1 MMENTGK
8 VYLVGAGPGHPELLT
23 IKAANLIKAADVVIY
38 DRLIQEDVLALA
50 KPTAERIY
58 MGKPVGRHDSRQDEV
73 NELLVH
79 KAREG
84 KMVVRL
90 KGGDPFL
97 FGRGGEEAEYLA
109 AHGISFD
116 VIPGISS
123 ALSAPLSAG
132 IPVTHRE
139 ASSAVAIVTGHFC
152 SGERDEV
159 DFAALSKIPTLVFLM
174 GVHAIGQIAARL
186 IAEGRDPK
194 TPAAIIQMAY
204 WHDEQVVT
212 GTLET
217 IVEEARLQGVKAPAT
232 LVIGEVVKM
241 RERLKQAKRELQRQ
255 GASDARFSPGPSPQE
270 LFRLA
275 TAGVGSQLLG
285 WAISAGVFEA
295 LEHPKT
301 VCNLATQI
309 HANPEA
315 LNEVLQTLVALGLL
329 EARPD
334 GYRNLELASLYLRR
348 NSPQSLV
355 PALMY
360 EVGES
365 CDATALDR
373 FATTGQKTRRPDHA
387 ALHYHACEA
396 LARYAAPAVLDRLDL
411 SARQTVLL
419 AGWGADAYAG
429 LIASRWPH
437 VRLTGV
443 NPALG
448 EALPAERFDAVIISG
463 LLGSAT
469 REECEAVVSRAA
481 GQLNPGGVLIVQD
494 DLLSVGASVAPE
506 VALARLARRVTNGN
520 SAEWSVERVSALLAK
535 AGLHTS
541 SNPLAGAGML
551 IISEGADSSS
561 REALAAE
568 AAAAR

>member
-1 MMENTGK
+1 
-8 VYLVGAGPGHPELLT
+8 
-23 IKAANLIKAADVVIY
+23 
-38 DRLIQEDVLALA
+38 
-50 KPTAERIY
+50 

-139 ASSAVAIVTGHFC
+139 SSSAVAIVTGHFC
-152 SGERDEV
+152 SGVRNRAPTDAKAATVGDPGDSV
-159 DFAALSKIPTLVFLM
+159 DFAALAKIPTLVFLM
-174 GVHAIGQIAARL
+174 GVHAVEQIATRL
-186 IAEGRDPK
+186 VAEGRDPQ

-217 IVEEARLQGVKAPAT
+217 IAEEAKLQGVKAPAT

-241 RERLKQAKRELQRQ
+241 RDRLKQAKRELQRH
-255 GASDARFSPGPSPQE
+255 GVSDARFSPGPSPQE

-295 LEHPKT
+295 LERPKT
-301 VCNLATQI
+301 VCDLARQL
-309 HANPEA
+309 HASPEA
-315 LNEVLQTLVALGLL
+315 LNEVLQTLVALGLV

-373 FATTGQKTRRPDHA
+373 FATTGQKTLRPDHA

-396 LARYAAPAVLDRLDL
+396 LARYAAPAVLDRIDL

-429 LIASRWPH
+429 LIASRWPQ

-448 EALPAERFDAVIISG
+448 EPLPRASFDAVIISG

-469 REECEAVVSRAA
+469 REECEEVVSRAA
-481 GQLNPGGVLIVQD
+481 CQLNPGGVLIVQD

-520 SAEWSVERVSALLAK
+520 SAEWSVERVSALLEK
-535 AGLHTS
+535 AGLRAD

-551 IISEGADSSS
+551 IISESANSSS
-561 REALAAE
+561 REPLAE
-568 AAAAR
+568 KETAAAR